1 MTRHAL
7 DAAHYTEPQTLAL
20 ERERLFGRLWIFVG
34 FSSMVRERNQFF
46 TRKIAGVPVVVQR
59 TESGI
64 RAFLNQC
71 PHRLSAIQT
80 ECTGQRPLVCP
91 YHAWSFGAEGQLQG
105 IPNSSL
111 YQFSAEERARIGL
124 RKLHLEEVGQLLF
137 VNLADDPLP
146 LREQFDDGFLETLRE
161 VSSHLDTRLIYSCHK
176 VRYNWKLNM
185 ENVKDYNH
193 VPFVH
198 PKTFLPVMTAP
209 VRGLAR
215 EAAVPSE
222 VLRLL
227 QEGETPEL
235 RSLSFPTKA
244 PIQPY
249 KSWFSDLCEGYGD
262 EHAYYNWFIYPN
274 VNFCSV
280 RGEHFLLQQYDP
292 VAPGETDYH
301 LWMMT
306 ARRKDPKT
314 DFSALLSTLIRGER
328 NVIGEDTLVL
338 ERLQEGLG
346 AHSPPFMHGDYE
358 VQLVRQHLW
367 YRAQVLGRGHE
378 AGDHRRGRARAR
390 TGGQYRAGT
399 GTGTPGPGAECCG
412 STQLRYCASARTLPR
427 CGKRSIRGAG
437 RAGGELRPPQA
448 HRGHPPGGLPAIR
461 YRLASGHRRRR
472 RATAGQRVRRRR
484 LRARRSCPHRHWQL
498 AGAAGPGGGGLPG
511 RNL

>member
-20 ERERLFGRLWIFVG
+20 ERERLFGRLWIVVG
-34 FSSMVRERNQFF
+34 VSSMVRERNQFF
-46 TRKIAGVPVVVQR
+46 TRKIAGGPGVVQR

-367 YRAQVLGRGHE
+367 YRAQVLGE
-378 AGDHRRGRARAR
+378 RA
-390 TGGQYRAGT
+390 
-399 GTGTPGPGAECCG
+399 
-412 STQLRYCASARTLPR
+412 
-427 CGKRSIRGAG
+427 
-437 RAGGELRPPQA
+437 
-448 HRGHPPGGLPAIR
+448 
-461 YRLASGHRRRR
+461 
-472 RATAGQRVRRRR
+472 
-484 LRARRSCPHRHWQL
+484 
-498 AGAAGPGGGGLPG
+498 
-511 RNL
+511 

>member
-198 PKTFLPVMTAP
+198 PKTFL
-209 VRGLAR
+209 R
-215 EAAVPSE
+215 
-222 VLRLL
+222 
-227 QEGETPEL
+227 
-235 RSLSFPTKA
+235 
-244 PIQPY
+244 
-249 KSWFSDLCEGYGD
+249 
-262 EHAYYNWFIYPN
+262 
-274 VNFCSV
+274 
-280 RGEHFLLQQYDP
+280 
-292 VAPGETDYH
+292 
-301 LWMMT
+301 
-306 ARRKDPKT
+306 
-314 DFSALLSTLIRGER
+314 
-328 NVIGEDTLVL
+328 
-338 ERLQEGLG
+338 
-346 AHSPPFMHGDYE
+346 
-358 VQLVRQHLW
+358 
-367 YRAQVLGRGHE
+367 
-378 AGDHRRGRARAR
+378 
-390 TGGQYRAGT
+390 
-399 GTGTPGPGAECCG
+399 
-412 STQLRYCASARTLPR
+412 
-427 CGKRSIRGAG
+427 
-437 RAGGELRPPQA
+437 
-448 HRGHPPGGLPAIR
+448 
-461 YRLASGHRRRR
+461 
-472 RATAGQRVRRRR
+472 
-484 LRARRSCPHRHWQL
+484 
-498 AGAAGPGGGGLPG
+498 
-511 RNL
+511 

>member
-1 MTRHAL
+1 M
-7 DAAHYTEPQTLAL
+7 
-20 ERERLFGRLWIFVG
+20 
-34 FSSMVRERNQFF
+34 
-46 TRKIAGVPVVVQR
+46 
-59 TESGI
+59 
-64 RAFLNQC
+64 
-71 PHRLSAIQT
+71 
-80 ECTGQRPLVCP
+80 
-91 YHAWSFGAEGQLQG
+91 
-105 IPNSSL
+105 
-111 YQFSAEERARIGL
+111 
-124 RKLHLEEVGQLLF
+124 
-137 VNLADDPLP
+137 
-146 LREQFDDGFLETLRE
+146 RE

-390 TGGQYRAGT
+390 TGGQYCAGT

-412 STQLRYCASARTLPR
+412 STQLRYCASARTLPAAESEVFVALDER
-427 CGKRSIRGAG
+427 AVNYARHKLIADIRLAGYRLFDIVSPQAIVGEGVRLLGNVFVGAGCVLAG
-437 RAGGELRPPQA
+437 RARIGTGSWLELQV
-448 HRGHPPGGLPAIR
+448 LVEEDC
-461 YRLASGHRRRR
+461 
-472 RATAGQRVRRRR
+472 RVGTCST
-484 LRARRSCPHRHWQL
+484 LL
-498 AGAAGPGGGGLPG
+498 AGVQLGRRVEIGQGSTLGAGSVALADTRVGRHCEWLLPG
-511 RNL
+511 RLPGNYPITPLR

>member
-1 MTRHAL
+1 
-7 DAAHYTEPQTLAL
+7 
-20 ERERLFGRLWIFVG
+20 
-34 FSSMVRERNQFF
+34 MVRERNQFF

-367 YRAQVLGRGHE
+367 YRAQVLGE
-378 AGDHRRGRARAR
+378 RA
-390 TGGQYRAGT
+390 
-399 GTGTPGPGAECCG
+399 
-412 STQLRYCASARTLPR
+412 
-427 CGKRSIRGAG
+427 
-437 RAGGELRPPQA
+437 
-448 HRGHPPGGLPAIR
+448 
-461 YRLASGHRRRR
+461 
-472 RATAGQRVRRRR
+472 
-484 LRARRSCPHRHWQL
+484 
-498 AGAAGPGGGGLPG
+498 
-511 RNL
+511 